1 MFRKSRVSVAAT
13 FLLMTAIFV
22 TTSATL
28 DAFDF
33 KRFFR
38 KTAKVLGISGL
49 VRAFA
54 RPLNSFINELL
65 VNKKVENRDKTKVV
79 PIISFGERKAIGAA
93 QVSGSDEALEKVR
106 AVILYEDV
114 YKDKRFRVK
123 ALVPGDSSNP
133 TRFSR
138 VYGIGVTAVI
148 DVKI

>member
-1 MFRKSRVSVAAT
+1 MFRKTRVSLAAT
-13 FLLMTAIFV
+13 MLLMTAIFV
-22 TTSATL
+22 TTSAPL
-28 DAFDF
+28 EAIDF
-33 KRFFR
+33 RKLFR

-54 RPLNSFINELL
+54 KPLNSFINDLL
-65 VNKKVENRDKTKVV
+65 LNKQVENRESTRVV

-114 YKDKRFRVK
+114 YSDKRFRVK
-123 ALVPGDSSNP
+123 ALVPGDSANP
-133 TRFSR
+133 TKFSR

>member
-1 MFRKSRVSVAAT
+1 MFRKTRIHVLGTLVLVISLFALSSAP
-13 FLLMTAIFV
+13 LQAI
-22 TTSATL
+22 
-28 DAFDF
+28 DF
-33 KRFFR
+33 RRLFR

-54 RPLNSFINELL
+54 RPLNRFVNDLL
-65 VNKKVENRDKTKVV
+65 LNKQVENRQSTKVV

-93 QVSGSDEALEKVR
+93 QVSGSDEALIRVR
-106 AVILYEDV
+106 SVILYEDV

-123 ALVPGDSSNP
+123 ALIPGDSSNP
-133 TRFSR
+133 TKFSR

>member
-1 MFRKSRVSVAAT
+1 MFRKSRVSLAAT
-13 FLLMTAIFV
+13 FLLMMAIFV
-22 TTSATL
+22 TASAPL